1 MKGNTAR
8 SSDLDETP
16 PFREISDLGLFGA
29 MALLATIQCGADPG
43 YRYVRKLPA
52 RAGRLAPHRAL
63 RHQILVALL
72 ECGVLVPAADRRL
85 RLDAT
90 LSDPAWDLTELE
102 DADWVIHWDGGTRG
116 ALPLRLK
123 EFLEALPDADK
134 TREIFLETW
143 VALAT
148 AECLAFAEH
157 ALSAH
162 RMDPAIASG
171 IAPILAPLF
180 AQHSIGQT
188 CALMWWA
195 AKNVGASF
203 LRHGGAPGLAEREM
217 TRSVLNFYE
226 RSDQAARNVPQFTRH
241 RSMPASTFAMVF
253 QVASRLG
260 DDYWTRPI
268 EQRVLDQRWEG
279 RE

>member
-8 SSDLDETP
+8 SSDLDVTP
-16 PFREISDLGLFGA
+16 PYREISDLGVFGA
-29 MALLATIQCGADPG
+29 MALLAMIQCGADPG

-52 RAGRLAPHRAL
+52 RAARLAPHRAL

-72 ECGVLVPAADRRL
+72 ECGVLIPAADRRL

-90 LSDPAWDLTELE
+90 LSDPGWDLAELE
-102 DADWVIHWDGGTRG
+102 DADWVIHWDDATRG
-116 ALPLRLK
+116 SLPLRLK
-123 EFLEALPDADK
+123 EYLEALPEADS
-134 TREIFLETW
+134 TREVLLETW

-162 RMDPAIASG
+162 RMDPAIAAG
-171 IAPILAPLF
+171 VAPLLAPIF
-180 AQHSIGQT
+180 AQHSIGQS

-195 AKNVGASF
+195 AKNVAASF

-217 TRSVLNFYE
+217 TRSVLNAYE
-226 RSDQAARNVPQFTRH
+226 RVDQAARTVPHFTRH
-241 RSMPASTFAMVF
+241 RSMPTSAFASVF
-253 QVASRLG
+253 QFASRLG
-260 DDYWTRPI
+260 DGYWTRPI
-268 EQRVLDQRWEG
+268 QESALDSVWDPG
-279 RE
+279 

>member
-8 SSDLDETP
+8 SSDLDERP
-16 PFREISDLGLFGA
+16 PFREISDLGVFGA
-29 MALLATIQCGADPG
+29 MALLAMIQCGADPG

-52 RAGRLAPHRAL
+52 RAARLAPHRAL

-72 ECGVLVPAADRRL
+72 ECGVLIPAADRRL

-90 LSDPAWDLTELE
+90 LSDPGWDLGELE
-102 DADWVIHWDGGTRG
+102 DADWAIHWDNATRG
-116 ALPLRLK
+116 SLPATLK
-123 EFLEALPDADK
+123 QYLEVLPDADN
-134 TREIFLETW
+134 TREVLLETW
-143 VALAT
+143 TALAT

-162 RMDPAIASG
+162 RMDPAIAAG
-171 IAPILAPLF
+171 IAPLLAPLF
-180 AQHSIGQT
+180 AQHSIGQS

-217 TRSVLNFYE
+217 TRSVLNSYD
-226 RSDQAARNVPQFTRH
+226 RIAQATRNVPQFARH
-241 RSMPASTFAMVF
+241 RSMPASAFATVF
-253 QVASRLG
+253 QFASRLG
-260 DDYWTRPI
+260 EGYWSRPI
-268 EQRVLDQRWEG
+268 
-279 RE
+279 RESALQG